1 MSSSGHDKPG
11 GKPGQRNRKAEQQR
25 SKKPEQSQSHI
36 QERQQDAQD
45 KEQIDTAV
53 ASTEVAPVVAA
64 APAETLPVGLHTIAA
79 AYSDYTKKS
88 LEETRSFVEKLSEV
102 RSLEK
107 ALEVQTEFAK
117 RAYESFVTES
127 QKMRELY
134 GKLAR
139 QSFKPLERFVTK
151 STMTPR

>member
-25 SKKPEQSQSHI
+25 SKKPEQTQSHI
-36 QERQQDAQD
+36 QERQPDAQD
-45 KEQIDTAV
+45 KEQIDLAV
-53 ASTEVAPVVAA
+53 ASTEVAPAVAA
-64 APAETLPVGLHTIAA
+64 APVETLPVGLHTIAA

>member
-1 MSSSGHDKPG
+1 MSNLGHDKPG
-11 GKPGQRNRKAEQQR
+11 GKAGQRNRKAEQQR
-25 SKKPEQSQSHI
+25 AKKPEQPQSPMP
-36 QERQQDAQD
+36 ERQQDAKD

-53 ASTEVAPVVAA
+53 ASTETAPVVSPPPAD
-64 APAETLPVGLHTIAA
+64 APPIGLHTIAA

-88 LEETRSFVEKLSEV
+88 LEETRSFVERLSEV
-102 RSLEK
+102 RSLDK

-117 RAYESFVTES
+117 QAYDTFVAES

-139 QSFKPLERFVTK
+139 QTFKPLQGFVIK
-151 STMTPR
+151 STTTPR